1 MAELN
6 FGLINQNLPGEIA
19 NSVQRGQQE
28 AVREQAAQQQLKTGA
43 LQQEN
48 IQMQLEQAKRD
59 RDALAKMQAAFV
71 ANGKSPDLESNF
83 DEMIRSGISHYVDIG
98 IQGKQKLIEQKR
110 FASIMGGDFGAPQ
123 APAAV
128 PSVAA
133 PANALAPSAAAPSV
147 GAPINALTPSV
158 AAPVNNLATPQSAN
172 SDVATLRRK
181 RDMLLGMG
189 TTQSIAAARAIDA
202 DIALASKEPVYHNVQ
217 GVGLVN
223 PRDKSVVVPSVE
235 TDSEFEK
242 LLKRSNLSDDQK
254 NALRIQRAQKEA
266 THAPGANV
274 SVTNVSEKAEQGARG
289 KMLVDQYAT
298 VSNAAGLAAKT
309 LPAINSNL
317 SILNNGFD
325 TGFGTETKA
334 AGAKVLAALGVKDA
348 EKYATNAQTFLANV
362 NSAVLQK
369 QLEQKGTQTASDAE
383 RIEKTG
389 AQFGNT
395 KQANQFILSAAKAQ
409 LNRDIDQRNFY
420 ANWYKNNKTY
430 DGAEDAWF
438 GGEGGKSLFDRPEL
452 KQYAAPTNAA
462 ASQAP
467 GRPSLNSI
475 FKKN

>member
-19 NSVQRGQQE
+19 NSVQRGRE
-28 AVREQAAQQQLKTGA
+28 DAVREQAAQQQLKTGA

-83 DEMIRSGISHYVDIG
+83 DEMINSGISHFVDIG
-98 IQGKQKLIEQKR
+98 IQGKQKLLQQKQ
-110 FASIMGGDFGAPQ
+110 FANIMGGAVAPP
-123 APAAV
+123 APAVA

-133 PANALAPSAAAPSV
+133 PT
-147 GAPINALTPSV
+147 NALTPSAV
-158 AAPVNNLATPQSAN
+158 AAPSNALIPSPAATN
-172 SDVATLRRK
+172 IDVAALRRK

-223 PRDKSVVVPSVE
+223 PRDKSVVFPSVE

-242 LLKRSNLSDDQK
+242 LLKKSNLSNDQK

-274 SVTNVSEKAEQGARG
+274 SVTNVSEKSEQGERG
-289 KMLVDQYAT
+289 KMLVKQFTT
-298 VSNAAGLAAKT
+298 VSDAASLAAKT

-317 SILNNGFD
+317 NILNSGFD

-348 EKYATNAQTFLANV
+348 EKYATNAQTFLANAS
-362 NSAVLQK
+362 SAVLQK
-369 QLEQKGTQTASDAE
+369 QLEQKGPQTESDAQ
-383 RIEKTG
+383 RLEKTG

-409 LNRDIDQRNFY
+409 LNRDIDQRDFY
-420 ANWYKNNKTY
+420 AKWYKANKTY
-430 DGAEDAWF
+430 DGAEDAWY
-438 GGEGGKSLFDRPEL
+438 GGPGGKSLFDRPEL
-452 KQYAAPTNAA
+452 KQYVAPTNAA
-462 ASQAP
+462 APQAP

-475 FKKN
+475 FKK